1 MIVLQKIKAFFKA
14 YGAGLLSDIFAT
26 AGALL
31 LTFGAGAVYAPAG
44 LIVGGICCICAAVI
58 VARGLMGGDGG

>member
-1 MIVLQKIKAFFKA
+1 MIVLRKIKAFFTI
-14 YGAGLLSDIFAT
+14 YGAGLLADILAA

-31 LTFGAGAVYAPAG
+31 LSFGAGAVYAPAG

-58 VARGLMGGDGG
+58 VARGLMGGDSG